1 MVEAI
6 MMLMGV
12 IKINEQVNFQL
23 SVASVQ
29 LLSLIISAQSSTN
42 RTHLIS
48 INKMNNSISILI
60 RIKQFIF
67 PLKRKPIVSSAFGN
81 MVGLG
86 IVIVT
91 IQRLRW
97 HLAARSTELSALGSV
112 KPAQS
117 SQTAM
122 AMANEALLMTSE
134 KKWHKEA
141 IV

>member
-1 MVEAI
+1 METKGKKLRFENDNSGLINCTEVSCRACGAQDGGEGNGKRCWMRRMVEAI

-67 PLKRKPIVSSAFGN
+67 PLNSRPIVSQQSIRQYGRS
-81 MVGLG
+81 VGLG
-86 IVIVT
+86 IVT
-91 IQRLRW
+91 IQRL
-97 HLAARSTELSALGSV
+97 
-112 KPAQS
+112 
-117 SQTAM
+117 
-122 AMANEALLMTSE
+122 
-134 KKWHKEA
+134 
-141 IV
+141 